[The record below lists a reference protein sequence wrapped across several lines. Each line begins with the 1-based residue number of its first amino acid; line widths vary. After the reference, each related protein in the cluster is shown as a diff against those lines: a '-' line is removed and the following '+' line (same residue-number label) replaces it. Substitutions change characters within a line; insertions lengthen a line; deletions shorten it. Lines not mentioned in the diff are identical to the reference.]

1 MNRMKYLFPALVL
14 ALIQLAGCNGEP
26 DSQGG
31 LDLSGINYDPKP
43 YVLGSMPITYPAM
56 EIPADN
62 PITID
67 GVQLGRHLFFD
78 PILSADSTMSCVSC
92 HNPAASFTDGKTL
105 SVGID
110 GISGVRSSM
119 SLLDIGFA
127 YNGLFWDGRSKDLE
141 EQAGRP
147 VEDPVELHHNW
158 PNLEVKLQNHPFYQ
172 SLFRKAFGITNSK
185 EITKDLATKA
195 LAQFER
201 IIVSTGNSK
210 FDQFL
215 EGKYDLSED
224 EYIGYDLFFDVNV
237 DVPDAQCG
245 HCHNAP
251 FMTVNDYFN
260 NGIQS
265 ADSLNQFKDFGHGN
279 VTKKPFD
286 NGKFKVPTLRNI
298 VLTAPYMHDGSFAT
312 LEEVIEH
319 YDSGG
324 HYSPNK
330 DPLIA
335 KVHLTAAQKN
345 QILLFLYTLTD
356 TVALQNPLFINP
368 FD

>member
-1 MNRMKYLFPALVL
+1 MNKIVYILPIL
-14 ALIQLAGCNGEP
+14 AFVLIQMGGCIDEPEPEAGI
-26 DSQGG
+26 
-31 LDLSGINYDPKP
+31 DLSGINYDPKP
-43 YVLGSMPITYPAM
+43 YIFGAMPSSYPAM

-62 PITID
+62 PMTID

-78 PILSADSTMSCVSC
+78 PILSADSSMSCISC
-92 HNPAASFTDGKTL
+92 HNPASSFTDGKAV

-110 GISGVRSSM
+110 GISGIRSSM

-127 YNGLFWDGRSKDLE
+127 YKGLFWDGRSKDLE
-141 EQAGRP
+141 DQAGRP
-147 VEDPVELHHNW
+147 VEDPIELHHTW
-158 PNLEVKLQNHPFYQ
+158 PNLEIKLQNSVFYQ
-172 SLFRKAFGITNSK
+172 SLFRKAFGISNSK

-195 LAQFER
+195 IAQFER
-201 IIVSTGNSK
+201 IIVSSGTSK

-215 EGKYDLSED
+215 AGKYDLSED
-224 EYIGYDLFFDVNV
+224 EYLGYDLFFDVNV

-279 VTKKPFD
+279 VTKKPLD

-298 VLTAPYMHDGSFAT
+298 ALSAPYMHDGSFASV
-312 LEEVIEH
+312 EAVIDH

-335 KVHLTAAQKN
+335 KVHLTTLQKS
-345 QILLFLYTLTD
+345 QILSFLHTLTD
-356 TVALQNPLFINP
+356 TVALKNPLFINP